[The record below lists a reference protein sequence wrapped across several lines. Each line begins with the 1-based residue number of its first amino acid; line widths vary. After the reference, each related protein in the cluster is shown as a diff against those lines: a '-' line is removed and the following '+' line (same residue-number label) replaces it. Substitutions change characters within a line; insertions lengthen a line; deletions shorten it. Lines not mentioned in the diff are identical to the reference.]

1 MNESRPGEGWAF
13 AGVLE
18 QHGGEIQ
25 APRLASPASVPLSSL
40 LSAEE
45 KHARRWQWELGRSP
59 PAVLGVAWQVC
70 PEPPPLKRH
79 LGWPPVPGVLAFGG
93 FGPQACCQAA
103 LGKTWNFCVTIR
115 DMEVGPHPGASL
127 AVMAGSQA
135 STGCPAQRR
144 GDRGYG
150 EGPRSRSPGLAS
162 LGSVLQSMYPLAPGP
177 TQPGLSVLS
186 GRDRRRAWLG
196 SPCGGLDRHTAT
208 LCLLPHG
215 QRPVLLHA
223 LTLPFPS
230 CAGKRT
236 QAQEAD
242 LQPGRL
248 PWRTDKPTMQASG
261 SAGPTAG

>member
-1 MNESRPGEGWAF
+1 MKAVLGKAGLLQESWSSVVGKSRLPGSPLQPQFRFPPAERRREACQTVAVGTRP
-13 AGVLE
+13 VT
-18 QHGGEIQ
+18 
-25 APRLASPASVPLSSL
+25 
-40 LSAEE
+40 
-45 KHARRWQWELGRSP
+45 

-79 LGWPPVPGVLAFGG
+79 LGWLPGPGVLAFGG
-93 FGPQACCQAA
+93 LGPQACCQAA
-103 LGKTWNFCVTIR
+103 LGKTWNFCFTIR

-127 AVMAGSQA
+127 AMMTGSQA

-144 GDRGYG
+144 GDRGCG
-150 EGPRSRSPGLAS
+150 EWPRSRSPGLAS
-162 LGSVLQSMYPLAPGP
+162 LGSVLQSMHPLAPGP

-208 LCLLPHG
+208 LRLLPHG
-215 QRPVLLHA
+215 QRPLLHA